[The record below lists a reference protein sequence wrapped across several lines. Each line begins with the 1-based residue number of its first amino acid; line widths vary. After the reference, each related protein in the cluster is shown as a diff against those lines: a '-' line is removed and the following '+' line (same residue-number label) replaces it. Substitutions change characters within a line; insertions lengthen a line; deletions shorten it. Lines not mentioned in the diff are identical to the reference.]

1 MFETDIDLLAIGEI
15 LIDFISTKRADSL
28 VDATA
33 FCRLQ
38 GGSPA
43 NLAVNVSRLGLRAAL
58 MAKAGAGAFGQ
69 FLKAEMQRS
78 GVITDYLRLDPS
90 VQTSLV
96 FVTQTSGTP
105 EFEPFRNGDFQLSPD
120 DVTEDAVG
128 RARLLHTTTWP
139 LSRQPSR
146 SAVLKAYQLARQQ
159 GKPTS
164 LDPNYSP
171 KVWPD
176 HPDALQT
183 LEKIYGYVTLTKAS
197 LDDAARLFGEGGTPD
212 SYIHR
217 FHALGPE
224 TVVFTLGKQGSLLS
238 HRGRLLGHLP
248 ARTVKVV
255 DATGAGDSFWAG
267 FLTAFLDG
275 NALER
280 CLLFAREVVEL
291 KLQTMGPLPVDI
303 DRGVLYSRLPEIQ
316 EAFGSDATR

>member
-1 MFETDIDLLAIGEI
+1 MANPEIDILAIGEI
-15 LIDFISTKRADSL
+15 LIDFISTERVDSL
-28 VDATA
+28 AEATS
-33 FCRLQ
+33 FRRMQ

-43 NLAVNVSRLGLRAAL
+43 NLAVNVARLGLRAAL

-69 FLKAEMQRS
+69 FLKAELDRS
-78 GVITDYLRLDPS
+78 GVITDHLLLDPG

-105 EFEPFRNGDFQLSPD
+105 DFEPFRHGDFQLSPEE
-120 DVTEDAVG
+120 VTETIIQG
-128 RARLLHTTTWP
+128 TRLLHTTTWP

-146 SAVLKAYQLARQQ
+146 SAVLKAFRLARQQ

-176 HPDALQT
+176 HADALQA
-183 LEKIYGYVTLTKAS
+183 LGEIYREVTLTKAS
-197 LDDAARLFGEGGTPD
+197 LDDAARLFGEGSTPE
-212 SYIHR
+212 SYIQR

-238 HRGRLLGHLP
+238 HRGKLLGRLP
-248 ARTVKVV
+248 ARQVKVA

-275 NALER
+275 NSLEN

-291 KLQTMGPLPVDI
+291 KLQTPGPLPADL
-303 DRGVLYSRLPEIQ
+303 DRSILYARLPDAAA
-316 EAFGSDATR
+316 AFSGK

>member
-1 MFETDIDLLAIGEI
+1 MLEADIDLLAIGEI
-15 LIDFISTKRADSL
+15 LIDFISTERTESL
-28 VDATA
+28 VGAKA
-33 FCRLQ
+33 FRRLQ

-58 MAKAGAGAFGQ
+58 AAKAGSGAFGQ
-69 FLKAEMQRS
+69 FLKAEMQRN
-78 GVITDYLRLDPS
+78 GVITDYLLLDPA

-105 EFEPFRNGDFQLSPD
+105 DFEPYRSGDYQLNPE
-120 DVTEDAVG
+120 DVSEETIG
-128 RARLLHTTTWP
+128 RTRLLHTTTWP

-146 SAVLKAYQLARQQ
+146 QTVLRSFKIARQL
-159 GKPTS
+159 GKQTS

-176 HPDALQT
+176 PLEALQT
-183 LEKIYGYVTLTKAS
+183 LEEVFAYVTLTKAS
-197 LDDAARLFGEGGTPD
+197 LDDAGRLFGSGETPE
-212 SYIHR
+212 SYIRR

-238 HRGRLLGHLP
+238 HQGKILGHLP
-248 ARTVKVV
+248 ARDVQVV

-267 FLTAFLDG
+267 FLTAYLDG
-275 NALER
+275 NSLEG

-291 KLQTMGPLPVDI
+291 KLKTLGPLPADI
-303 DRGVLYSRLPEIQ
+303 DRRELYNRLPDVRQ
-316 EAFGSDATR
+316 AFR

>member
-1 MFETDIDLLAIGEI
+1 MQKPEIDLLAIGEI
-15 LIDFISTKRADSL
+15 LIDFISTER
-28 VDATA
+28 VDTLAEAAT
-33 FCRLQ
+33 FRRLQ

-43 NLAVNVSRLGLRAAL
+43 NLAVNMSRLGLRAAL

-69 FLKAEMQRS
+69 YLKAEMQRG
-78 GVITDYLRLDPS
+78 GVITDYLLLDPN
-90 VQTSLV
+90 VQTSFV

-105 EFEPFRNGDFQLSPD
+105 DFEAFRHGDYQLSPEE
-120 DVTEDAVG
+120 VTEEAVS

-176 HPDALQT
+176 HTDALQT
-183 LEKIYGYVTLTKAS
+183 LGEIYRYVTLTKAS
-197 LDDAARLFGEGGTPD
+197 LDDATRLFGEGGTPEG
-212 SYIHR
+212 YIQH

-238 HRGRLLGHLP
+238 HRGRLLGRLP
-248 ARTVKVV
+248 ARQVQVA

-275 NALER
+275 NSLEN

-291 KLQTMGPLPVDI
+291 KLQTLGPLPAEL
-303 DRGVLYSRLPEIQ
+303 DRSVLYGRLPDAAA
-316 EAFGSDATR
+316 AFKS